1 MKRKNNQISTSQFLF
16 SIGCFIQGSSLLTF
30 AIHQNAKQEAWIA
43 VIAGLVISLPILAL
57 YLSLA
62 KRHPGKDLFAI
73 NQAILGPVVGNLFSA
88 LYLYYF
94 LSLVILNSN
103 IFGNF
108 IAGNLLPLTPMQV
121 VLALFLFVCCW
132 AACKGA
138 KIATNYAAFFVV
150 IASVILLT
158 SCLLLM
164 GNMRIEY
171 FLPVF
176 SLPIKDYFN
185 GAFVTAMIP
194 ICETM
199 VFFMFLP
206 NLRNPG
212 QVGKAFWGGT
222 AIGFVT
228 LLLLVATDT
237 AVLGP
242 LALVVPAPTYTATS
256 LISIGTV
263 LTRMEAFYSVIWM
276 ILMFFKTS
284 ILVYAFFYGIG
295 RLLKLESYRFLV
307 PTFWIVLVILS
318 STVFSSSVEHANW
331 VSAGF
336 APIYSSLFLVVLPVI
351 TTVVSVVR
359 RLLGKKEGNP
369 T

>member
-1 MKRKNNQISTSQFLF
+1 MTRKNNQISTSQFLF

-30 AIHQNAKQEAWIA
+30 AIHQNAKQEAWVA
-43 VIAGLVISLPILAL
+43 VVAGLVISLPIIAL
-57 YLSLA
+57 YLYLA
-62 KRHPGKDLFAI
+62 KRYPGKDLFAI
-73 NQAILGPVVGNLFSA
+73 NQTILGPIVGNLFSA
-88 LYLYYF
+88 LYLLFF
-94 LSLVILNSN
+94 LTLVILNSN
-103 IFGNF
+103 VFGNF
-108 IAGNLLPLTPMQV
+108 VAGNLLPLTPMQA

-132 AACKGA
+132 AACKGI
-138 KIATNYAAFFVV
+138 KVATNYATFFV
-150 IASVILLT
+150 IISSIILLT
-158 SCLLLM
+158 SCLLLV

-171 FLPVF
+171 FLPLF

-185 GAFVTAMIP
+185 GAIVTAMLP

-199 VFFMFLP
+199 VFLMFLP

-222 AIGFVT
+222 AIGFIT
-228 LLLLVATDT
+228 LLLLVANDT

-242 LALVVPAPTYTATS
+242 LALMVASPTYAATR
-256 LISIGTV
+256 LISIGNV
-263 LTRMEAFYSVIWM
+263 LTRMEAFYSVIWI

-295 RLLKLESYRFLV
+295 RLLKLKSFLFLV
-307 PTFWIVLVILS
+307 PAFWIILVILS

-331 VSAGF
+331 VSTGF

-351 TTVVSVVR
+351 TLIVSVIR
-359 RLLGKKEGNP
+359 RLFGKKEDNLI
-369 T
+369 